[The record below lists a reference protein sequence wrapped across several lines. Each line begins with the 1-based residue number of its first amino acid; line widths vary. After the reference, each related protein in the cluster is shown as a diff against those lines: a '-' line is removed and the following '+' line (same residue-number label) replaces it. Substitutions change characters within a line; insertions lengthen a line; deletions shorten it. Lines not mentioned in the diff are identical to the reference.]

1 MSYTW
6 ACTPSDMSKQAG
18 RPASPLWSAP
28 RVLPVGDPAAAVPPA
43 SLGPGAS
50 SPSLASQGETE
61 PYGLGNV
68 NW

>member
-1 MSYTW
+1 MSCTW
-6 ACTPSDMSKQAG
+6 ACIPSDMSKQAG
-18 RPASPLWSAP
+18 SPTSPLWS
-28 RVLPVGDPAAAVPPA
+28 VLPVGDRAAAVPPA

-50 SPSLASQGETE
+50 SPSLDSQGETE